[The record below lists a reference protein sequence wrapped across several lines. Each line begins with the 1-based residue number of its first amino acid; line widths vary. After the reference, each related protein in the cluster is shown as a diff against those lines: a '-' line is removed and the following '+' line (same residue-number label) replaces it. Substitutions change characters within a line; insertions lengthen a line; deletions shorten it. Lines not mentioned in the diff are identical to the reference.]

1 MVLRHSKHVHSKKVV
16 SAVMAGL
23 IAFGGGASIVSADEE
38 GANATTANAPQT
50 AINVFSDVNAGYWG
64 EKYIYQL
71 AAQGIVTGN
80 NGKFRP
86 NDPVTQQEAV
96 TMAIRFLSMQ
106 DQLSSGAAT
115 LPTNVKVND
124 YFTKYVELAFQQ
136 NLLDKQKE
144 SGYTDEKV
152 IWGAQKASREWITE
166 VLVRSIGRTAE
177 ANAAKNKATGFA
189 DNAKISPDRLGYVNV
204 AVELGLAK
212 GVNGNKFDPQ
222 GAVTRAQLATFFSR
236 AQAYITTNYENQYKG
251 SIASIENGKLELYA
265 DGKLNSFKLDSST
278 AYFASDSEKRLQFS
292 DINPY
297 TQAVV
302 VANNGTA
309 AYVEI
314 TDPTQQ
320 VERFDRTYARLS
332 PNNVIWLDTGSTF
345 EELSYEPSTVFLDQ
359 NGIQIDPKTLA
370 AGSLLTIERET
381 YSPQKKIVS
390 IRVKSGLVNKTG
402 AGVVQNVDTA
412 NKRVTLKDSTGYED
426 TYTWDDATVIR
437 YQNQILSPA
446 ELKNG
451 YTVNF
456 TVKNSILQS
465 VEVTQSVDRT
475 VQAMLYSVEEN
486 GKTITYKRSGS
497 TQLETKFLAEKPEI
511 MMSGV
516 AKPVLSDLLADS
528 VSGDQVTLTINGEE
542 KITKIEVT
550 GRQMEQLDAVTIVNY
565 DAKTH
570 WLTVKDANNQP
581 RVIILD
587 DKTKLESSNGTTLDK
602 VEPLLGAGRKVS
614 VSLIGTRALSLEVVY
629 KVEGKISSINTAKK
643 VISIVAAN
651 GKVEEIPYN
660 STLLVEIFGKSNASL
675 ADVRVGDEVSAQ
687 LSTNQDYLQSLK
699 LKTSAQFEVV
709 FTEPAKNRIRV
720 KANGA
725 TSDIYTD
732 KATLTGDSGQA
743 ILLADLRPG
752 TLVNITLQGLTAVTV
767 AEVKLTLGEVTSLD
781 ASGNVLTV
789 KDHSGNSQT
798 LGVSGGVKVVKNGS
812 TASNLSTLTQGDRVE
827 IRKDIQGVTIIQVLE
842 KIERAF
848 WQANNTEIQVKRKS
862 INDNYRFTLSDK
874 VFVHQGDTTLS
885 VQSLKENDNIVLYLN
900 NGVVV
905 EIVKQ

>member
-23 IAFGGGASIVSADEE
+23 IVFGGGASIVSADEE
-38 GANATTANAPQT
+38 AANATTANASQT
-50 AINVFSDVNAGYWG
+50 AINAFSDVNAGYWG

-115 LPTNVKVND
+115 LPTNIKVND

-177 ANAAKNKATGFA
+177 ADAAKNKATGFA

-212 GVNGNKFDPQ
+212 GLNGNKFDPQ
-222 GAVTRAQLATFFSR
+222 GAVTRAQLATFLSR

-251 SIASIENGKLELYA
+251 SIASIDNGKLELYA
-265 DGKLNSFKLDSST
+265 DGKLNSFKLDNST
-278 AYFASDSEKRLQFS
+278 AYFTSDSEKRLQFS
-292 DINPY
+292 EINPY

-302 VANNGTA
+302 IVNNGTA

-314 TDPTQQ
+314 TDSTQQ

-359 NGIQIDPKTLA
+359 NGTKIDPKTLA

-381 YSPQKKIVS
+381 YSPQKKIVT

-402 AGVVQNVDTA
+402 AGVVQNVDTV

-426 TYTWDDATVIR
+426 TYTWEDATVIR
-437 YQNQILSPA
+437 YQNQIMAPT

-465 VEVTQSVDRT
+465 MEVTQSVDRT

-497 TQLETKFLAEKPEI
+497 TQLETKFLTEKPEI
-511 MMSGV
+511 IMSGV
-516 AKPVLSDLLADS
+516 VKPVLSDLLADA

-550 GRQMEQLDAVTIVNY
+550 GRQMEQLDGVTIVNY
-565 DAKTH
+565 DSKTH

-629 KVEGKISSINTAKK
+629 KVEGKISSINTSKK
-643 VISIVAAN
+643 VISVVDAN

-660 STLLVEIFGKSNASL
+660 STLIVEIFGKSNASL

-725 TSDIYTD
+725 TNDIYTD

-752 TLVNITLQGLTAVTV
+752 TLVNITLQGVMAVAI
-767 AEVKLTLGEVTSLD
+767 AEVKLTLGEVTSVD
-781 ASGNVLTV
+781 PSANTLTV
-789 KDHSGNSQT
+789 KDHAGNSQT

-812 TASNLSTLTQGDRVE
+812 TASNLTTLTPGDRVE
-827 IRKDIQGVTIIQVLE
+827 IRKDIQGVTMIQVLE
-842 KIERAF
+842 KVERAF
-848 WQANNTEIQVKRKS
+848 WQASSTEIQVKRKS
-862 INDNYRFTLSDK
+862 INDNFRYVLSDK

>member
-38 GANATTANAPQT
+38 TANATTANAGQT
-50 AINVFSDVNAGYWG
+50 AINGFSDVNAGYWG

-96 TMAIRFLSMQ
+96 TMAIRFLSKQ

-115 LPTNVKVND
+115 LPTNIKVND

-144 SGYTDEKV
+144 SGYADEKV

-177 ANAAKNKATGFA
+177 ANAANNKATGFA

-222 GAVTRAQLATFFSR
+222 GAVTRAQLATFLSR

-251 SIASIENGKLELYA
+251 SIAAIENGKLELYA
-265 DGKLNSFKLDSST
+265 DGKLNSFKLDNST
-278 AYFASDSEKRLQFS
+278 AYFTSDSEKRLQFS
-292 DINPY
+292 EINPY
-297 TQAVV
+297 TQAEVV
-302 VANNGTA
+302 VNNGTA

-332 PNNVIWLDTGSTF
+332 PDNLIWLDTGSTF
-345 EELSYEPSTVFLDQ
+345 EELSYDPSTVFLDQ
-359 NGIQIDPKTLA
+359 NGTKIDPKTLA

-402 AGVVQNVDTA
+402 AGIVQNVDTA

-437 YQNQILSPA
+437 YQNQILAPA

-456 TVKNSILQS
+456 SVRNSVIQS
-465 VEVTQSVDRT
+465 LEVTQSVDRT
-475 VQAMLYSVEEN
+475 VQATLYSVEEN

-497 TQLETKFLAEKPEI
+497 TQLETKYLAEKPEI
-511 MMSGV
+511 IMGGV
-516 AKPVLSDLLADS
+516 AKPVLSDLLADA

-542 KITKIEVT
+542 KISKIEVT
-550 GRQMEQLDAVTIVNY
+550 GRQIEQLDAATVVNY
-565 DAKTH
+565 DAKTR

-581 RVIILD
+581 RVIVLD
-587 DKTKLESSNGTTLDK
+587 DKTKLESSYGTTLDR
-602 VEPLLGAGRKVS
+602 VEPLLVSGRKVS
-614 VSLIGTRALSLEVVY
+614 VSLIGTRVISLEVVY
-629 KVEGKISSINTAKK
+629 KVEGKISNINTSKR
-643 VISIVAAN
+643 VISIVTAS
-651 GKVEEIPYN
+651 GKVEEISYYN
-660 STLLVEIFGKSNASL
+660 SPVVEIFGRSGVTL
-675 ADVRVGDEVSAQ
+675 ADLRIGDEVSAQ
-687 LSTNQDYLQSLK
+687 LSNNQDYLQSLK

-709 FTEPAKNRIRV
+709 STEPTRNRIRV
-720 KANGA
+720 KANGS
-725 TSDIYTD
+725 TSDIYTE
-732 KATLTGDSGQA
+732 KTIFTGESGQA
-743 ILLADLRPG
+743 ILLNDLRPG
-752 TLVNITLQGLTAVTV
+752 ALVNITFQGLTPVAV
-767 AEVKLTLGEVTSLD
+767 AEVKLTLGEVTSAD
-781 ASGNVLTV
+781 VSGNALTV
-789 KDHSGNSQT
+789 KDYSGNSQT

-812 TASNLSTLTQGDRVE
+812 TASNLSTLTAGDRVE
-827 IRKDIQGVTIIQVLE
+827 IRKDIQGVTIVQVLE
-842 KIERAF
+842 KVERAF
-848 WQANNTEIQVKRKS
+848 WQASNTEIQVKRKS
-862 INDNYRFTLSDK
+862 INDNFRYALSDK

>member
-511 MMSGV
+511 IMSGV

-752 TLVNITLQGLTAVTV
+752 TLVNITLQGLTAVSV

>member
-23 IAFGGGASIVSADEE
+23 IAFGGGASLVSADESATNTSA
-38 GANATTANAPQT
+38 ANVTQAAT
-50 AINVFSDVNAGYWG
+50 NVFSDVNAGYWG

-115 LPTNVKVND
+115 LPTNIKVND

-189 DNAKISPDRLGYVNV
+189 DNAKISPDRLGYVNI

-236 AQAYITTNYENQYKG
+236 AQAYINTNYENQFKG
-251 SIASIENGKLELYA
+251 SIASVENGKLELYA
-265 DGKLNSFKLDSST
+265 DGKLHSFKLDAST
-278 AYFASDSEKRLQFS
+278 AYFSSDSEKRLQSS
-292 DINPY
+292 DILPY

-302 VANNGTA
+302 IVNNGTA
-309 AYVEI
+309 AYLEV
-314 TDPTQQ
+314 TDATQQ
-320 VERFDRTYARLS
+320 VERFDSTYARLS
-332 PNNVIWLDTGSTF
+332 PNNLIWLDTGSTF
-345 EELSYEPSTVFLDQ
+345 EELSYDPTTVFLDQ
-359 NGIQIDPKTLA
+359 NGVKIDPKTLA

-412 NKRVTLKDSTGYED
+412 NKKVTLKDSSGYED

-437 YQNQILSPA
+437 YQNQILTPA

-451 YTVNF
+451 FTVNF
-456 TVKNSILQS
+456 TVKNSVVQS
-465 VEVTQSVDRT
+465 IEVTQSVDRT

-497 TQLETKFLAEKPEI
+497 AQLETKFLVEKPEI
-511 MMSGV
+511 IMSGV
-516 AKPVLSDLLADS
+516 AKPVLTDLLADA
-528 VSGDQVTLTINGEE
+528 VSGDQVTLTINGQEQV
-542 KITKIEVT
+542 TKIEVT

-565 DAKTH
+565 DSKTH

-629 KVEGKISSINTAKK
+629 KVEGKISSINTSKK
-643 VISIVAAN
+643 VISITAAN
-651 GKVEEIPYN
+651 GKVEEVPYN

-675 ADVRVGDEVSAQ
+675 VDVRIGDEVSAQ

-699 LKTSAQFEVV
+699 LKTSMQFEVV
-709 FTEPAKNRIRV
+709 FTEPGKNRIRV
-720 KANGA
+720 KASGS

-732 KATLTGDSGQA
+732 KATLTGDNGQA

-752 TLVNITLQGLTAVTV
+752 TLVNITLQGLTAVSI
-767 AEVKLTLGEVTSLD
+767 AEVKLTLGEVTSID
-781 ASGNVLTV
+781 SSGNVLTV
-789 KDHSGNSQT
+789 KDQSGNSQT
-798 LGVSGGVKVVKNGS
+798 LGVSGGVRVTKNGS
-812 TASNLSTLTQGDRVE
+812 TATNLSVLSQGDRVE
-827 IRKDIQGVTIIQVLE
+827 IRKDIQGLTIIQVLD
-842 KIERAF
+842 KLERAF
-848 WQANNTEIQVKRKS
+848 WQASNTDIQVKRKS
-862 INDNYRFTLSDK
+862 INDNYRFTLASN

>member
-38 GANATTANAPQT
+38 TVNATTANAGPT
-50 AINVFSDVNAGYWG
+50 AINGFSDVNAGYWG

-96 TMAIRFLSMQ
+96 TMAIRFLSKQ

-115 LPTNVKVND
+115 LPTNIKVND

-177 ANAAKNKATGFA
+177 ANAANNKATGFA

-222 GAVTRAQLATFFSR
+222 GAVTRAQLATFLSR

-251 SIASIENGKLELYA
+251 SIAAIENGKLELYA
-265 DGKLNSFKLDSST
+265 DGKLNSFKLDNST
-278 AYFASDSEKRLQFS
+278 AYFTSDSEKRLQFS
-292 DINPY
+292 EINPY

-302 VANNGTA
+302 VVNNGTA

-332 PNNVIWLDTGSTF
+332 PDNLIWLDTGSTF
-345 EELSYEPSTVFLDQ
+345 EELSYDPSTVFLDQ
-359 NGIQIDPKTLA
+359 NGTKIDPKTLA

-402 AGVVQNVDTA
+402 AGIVQNVDTA

-437 YQNQILSPA
+437 YQNQILAPA

-456 TVKNSILQS
+456 SVRNSVIQS
-465 VEVTQSVDRT
+465 LEVTQSVDRT
-475 VQAMLYSVEEN
+475 VQATLYSVEEN

-497 TQLETKFLAEKPEI
+497 TQLETKYLAEKPEI
-511 MMSGV
+511 IMSGV
-516 AKPVLSDLLADS
+516 AKPVLSDLLADA

-542 KITKIEVT
+542 KISKIEVT
-550 GRQMEQLDAVTIVNY
+550 GRKIEQLDAATVVNY
-565 DAKTH
+565 DAKTR
-570 WLTVKDANNQP
+570 WLTVKDANNLP
-581 RVIILD
+581 RVIVLD
-587 DKTKLESSNGTTLDK
+587 DKTKLESSYGTTLDR
-602 VEPLLGAGRKVS
+602 VEPLLVSGRKVS
-614 VSLIGTRALSLEVVY
+614 VSLIGTRVLSLEVVY
-629 KVEGKISSINTAKK
+629 KVEGKISNINTSKR
-643 VISIVAAN
+643 VISIVTAS
-651 GKVEEIPYN
+651 GKVEEVSYYN
-660 STLLVEIFGKSNASL
+660 SPVVEIFGRSGVTL
-675 ADVRVGDEVSAQ
+675 ADLRIGDEVSAQ
-687 LSTNQDYLQSLK
+687 LSNNQDYLQSLK

-709 FTEPAKNRIRV
+709 STEPTRNRIRV
-720 KANGA
+720 KANGS
-725 TSDIYTD
+725 TSDIYTE
-732 KATLTGDSGQA
+732 KTIFTGESGQA
-743 ILLADLRPG
+743 ILLNDLRPG
-752 TLVNITLQGLTAVTV
+752 ALVNITFQGLTPVAV
-767 AEVKLTLGEVTSLD
+767 AEVKLTLGEVTSAD
-781 ASGNVLTV
+781 VSGNSLTV
-789 KDHSGNSQT
+789 KDYSGNSQT

-812 TASNLSTLTQGDRVE
+812 TASNLSTLTAGDRVE
-827 IRKDIQGVTIIQVLE
+827 IRKDIQGVTIVQVLE
-842 KIERAF
+842 KVERAF
-848 WQANNTEIQVKRKS
+848 WQASNTEIQVKRKS
-862 INDNYRFTLSDK
+862 INDNFRYALSDK

>member
-38 GANATTANAPQT
+38 TANATTANAGQT
-50 AINVFSDVNAGYWG
+50 AINGFSDVNAGYWG

-96 TMAIRFLSMQ
+96 TMAIRFLSKQ

-115 LPTNVKVND
+115 LPTNIKVND

-222 GAVTRAQLATFFSR
+222 GAVTRAQLATFLSR

-251 SIASIENGKLELYA
+251 SIAAIENGKLELYA
-265 DGKLNSFKLDSST
+265 DGKLNSFKLDNST
-278 AYFASDSEKRLQFS
+278 AYFTSDSEKRLQFS
-292 DINPY
+292 EINPY

-302 VANNGTA
+302 VVNNGTA

-332 PNNVIWLDTGSTF
+332 PDNLIWLDTGSTF
-345 EELSYEPSTVFLDQ
+345 EELSYDPSTVFLDQ
-359 NGIQIDPKTLA
+359 NGTKIDPKTLT

-402 AGVVQNVDTA
+402 AGIVQNVDTT

-437 YQNQILSPA
+437 YQNQILAPA

-456 TVKNSILQS
+456 SVRNSVIQS
-465 VEVTQSVDRT
+465 LEVTQSVDRT
-475 VQAMLYSVEEN
+475 VQATLYSVEEN

-497 TQLETKFLAEKPEI
+497 TQLETKYLAEKPEI
-511 MMSGV
+511 IMSGV
-516 AKPVLSDLLADS
+516 AKPVLSDLLADA

-542 KITKIEVT
+542 KISKIEVT
-550 GRQMEQLDAVTIVNY
+550 GRQIEQLDAATVVNY
-565 DAKTH
+565 DAKTR
-570 WLTVKDANNQP
+570 WLTVKDANNLP
-581 RVIILD
+581 RVIVLD
-587 DKTKLESSNGTTLDK
+587 DKTKLESSYGTTLDR
-602 VEPLLGAGRKVS
+602 VEPLLVSGRKVS
-614 VSLIGTRALSLEVVY
+614 VSLIGTRVLSLEVVY
-629 KVEGKISSINTAKK
+629 KVEGKISNINTSKR
-643 VISIVAAN
+643 VISIVTAS
-651 GKVEEIPYN
+651 GKVEEVSYYN
-660 STLLVEIFGKSNASL
+660 SPVVEIFGRSGVTL
-675 ADVRVGDEVSAQ
+675 ADLRIGDEVSAQ
-687 LSTNQDYLQSLK
+687 LSNNQDYLQSLK

-709 FTEPAKNRIRV
+709 STEPTRNRIRV
-720 KANGA
+720 KANGS
-725 TSDIYTD
+725 TSDIYTE
-732 KATLTGDSGQA
+732 KTIFTGESGQA
-743 ILLADLRPG
+743 ILLNDLRPG
-752 TLVNITLQGLTAVTV
+752 ALVNITFQGLTPVAV
-767 AEVKLTLGEVTSLD
+767 AEVKLTLGEVTSAD
-781 ASGNVLTV
+781 VSGNALTV
-789 KDHSGNSQT
+789 KDYTGNSQT

-812 TASNLSTLTQGDRVE
+812 TASNLSTLTAGDRVE
-827 IRKDIQGVTIIQVLE
+827 IRKDIQGVTIVQVLE
-842 KIERAF
+842 KVERAF
-848 WQANNTEIQVKRKS
+848 WQASNTEIQVKRKS
-862 INDNYRFTLSDK
+862 INDNFRYALSDK

>member
-38 GANATTANAPQT
+38 GANATTANAAQT
-50 AINVFSDVNAGYWG
+50 AMNVFSDVNAGYWG

-189 DNAKISPDRLGYVNV
+189 DNAKISPERLGYVNV

-345 EELSYEPSTVFLDQ
+345 EELSYDPSTVFLDQ

-437 YQNQILSPA
+437 YQNQILTPA

-511 MMSGV
+511 IMSGV
-516 AKPVLSDLLADS
+516 AKPVLSDLLADA

-614 VSLIGTRALSLEVVY
+614 VSLIGARALSLEVVY

-752 TLVNITLQGLTAVTV
+752 TLVNITLQGLTAVSV

-789 KDHSGNSQT
+789 KDHAGNSQT
-798 LGVSGGVKVVKNGS
+798 VGVSGGVKVVKNGS
-812 TASNLSTLTQGDRVE
+812 TASNLSTLVQGDRIE

>member
-38 GANATTANAPQT
+38 GANATTANAAQT
-50 AINVFSDVNAGYWG
+50 AMNVFSDVNAGYWG

-106 DQLSSGAAT
+106 DHLSSGAAT

-189 DNAKISPDRLGYVNV
+189 DNAKISPERLGYVNV

-278 AYFASDSEKRLQFS
+278 AYFASDSEKRSQFS

-302 VANNGTA
+302 IANNGTA

-345 EELSYEPSTVFLDQ
+345 EELSYDPSTVFLDQ

-402 AGVVQNVDTA
+402 AGVVQNVDTG

-437 YQNQILSPA
+437 YQNQILTPA

-511 MMSGV
+511 IMSGV
-516 AKPVLSDLLADS
+516 AKPVLSDLLADA

-752 TLVNITLQGLTAVTV
+752 TLVNITLQGLTAVSV

-789 KDHSGNSQT
+789 KDHAGNSQT
-798 LGVSGGVKVVKNGS
+798 VGVSGGVKVVKNGS
-812 TASNLSTLTQGDRVE
+812 TASNLSTLVQGDRIE

>member
-38 GANATTANAPQT
+38 AANATTANAPQT

-451 YTVNF
+451 YAVNF

-475 VQAMLYSVEEN
+475 IQAMLYSVEEN

-511 MMSGV
+511 IMSGV
-516 AKPVLSDLLADS
+516 AKPVLSDLLADA

-752 TLVNITLQGLTAVTV
+752 TLVNITLQGLTAVSV

-798 LGVSGGVKVVKNGS
+798 LGVSGGVKVVKNGT

>member
-38 GANATTANAPQT
+38 AANATTANAPQT

-451 YTVNF
+451 YAVNF

-475 VQAMLYSVEEN
+475 IQAMLYSVEEN

-511 MMSGV
+511 IMSGV
-516 AKPVLSDLLADS
+516 AKPVLSDLLADA

-675 ADVRVGDEVSAQ
+675 ADVRVGDEVTAQ

-752 TLVNITLQGLTAVTV
+752 TLVNITLQGLTAVSV

>member
-38 GANATTANAPQT
+38 ASNATTANASQT
-50 AINVFSDVNAGYWG
+50 AINAFSDVNAGYWG

-106 DQLSSGAAT
+106 DQLSNGAAT
-115 LPTNVKVND
+115 LPTNIKVND

-177 ANAAKNKATGFA
+177 ADAAKNKATGFA

-212 GVNGNKFDPQ
+212 GLNGNKFDPQ
-222 GAVTRAQLATFFSR
+222 GAVTRAQLATFLSR

-265 DGKLNSFKLDSST
+265 DGKLNSFKLDNST
-278 AYFASDSEKRLQFS
+278 AYFTSDSEKRLQFS
-292 DINPY
+292 EINPY

-302 VANNGTA
+302 IVNNGTA

-314 TDPTQQ
+314 TDSTQQ
-320 VERFDRTYARLS
+320 VERLDRTYARLS

-359 NGIQIDPKTLA
+359 NGTKIDPKTLA

-402 AGVVQNVDTA
+402 AGIVQNVDTV

-437 YQNQILSPA
+437 YQNQILAPA
-446 ELKNG
+446 ELKSG

-456 TVKNSILQS
+456 SVENSVLQTM
-465 VEVTQSVDRT
+465 EVTQSVDRT

-497 TQLETKFLAEKPEI
+497 TQLETKYLAEKPEI
-511 MMSGV
+511 FINGV
-516 AKPVLSDLLADS
+516 AKPVLSDLLADA
-528 VSGDQVTLTINGEE
+528 VSGDQVTLTINAEE
-542 KITKIEVT
+542 KISKIEVT
-550 GRQMEQLDAVTIVNY
+550 GRQIEQLDAVTVVNY
-565 DAKTH
+565 DGKTH

-581 RVIILD
+581 RVIVLD
-587 DKTKLESSNGTTLDK
+587 DKTKLDSSYGTTLDK
-602 VEPLLGAGRKVS
+602 VGPLLVSGRKVS
-614 VSLIGTRALSLEVVY
+614 VSLIGTRVLSLEVVY
-629 KVEGKISSINTAKK
+629 KVEGKINSINTSKQ
-643 VISIVAAN
+643 VISIMTAN
-651 GKVEEIPYN
+651 GKAEEISYYN
-660 STLLVEIFGKSNASL
+660 SPIVEIFGRSGASL
-675 ADVRVGDEVSAQ
+675 ADLRIGDEVLAQ
-687 LSTNQDYLQSLK
+687 LSNNQDYLQSLK

-709 FTEPAKNRIRV
+709 STEPTRNRIRV
-720 KANGA
+720 KANGS

-732 KATLTGDSGQA
+732 KSILTGETGQA
-743 ILLADLRPG
+743 ILLGDLRPG
-752 TLVNITLQGLTAVTV
+752 ALVNITFQGLTPVAV
-767 AEVKLTLGEVTSLD
+767 AEVKLTLGEVTSVD
-781 ASGNVLTV
+781 VSANALTT
-789 KDHSGNSQT
+789 KDYSGNSQT

-812 TASNLSTLTQGDRVE
+812 TASNLSALTSGDRVE

-842 KIERAF
+842 KVERAF
-848 WQANNTEIQVKRKS
+848 WQASNTEIQVKRKS
-862 INDNYRFTLSDK
+862 INDNFRYVLSDK

>member
-38 GANATTANAPQT
+38 GANATPANAAQT
-50 AINVFSDVNAGYWG
+50 GMNVFSDVNAGYWG

-189 DNAKISPDRLGYVNV
+189 DNAKISPERLGYVNV

-437 YQNQILSPA
+437 YQNQILTPA

-511 MMSGV
+511 IMSGV
-516 AKPVLSDLLADS
+516 AKPVLSDLLADA

-752 TLVNITLQGLTAVTV
+752 TLVNITLQGLTAVSV

-789 KDHSGNSQT
+789 KDHAGNSQT

-812 TASNLSTLTQGDRVE
+812 TASNLSTLVQGDRIE

>member
-38 GANATTANAPQT
+38 AANATAANAPQT
-50 AINVFSDVNAGYWG
+50 AINVFSDVNAGFWG

-71 AAQGIVTGN
+71 AAQGIVTGS

-177 ANAAKNKATGFA
+177 ADAAKNKATGFA

-222 GAVTRAQLATFFSR
+222 GAVTRAQLATFLSR

-265 DGKLNSFKLDSST
+265 NGKLNSFKLDNST
-278 AYFASDSEKRLQFS
+278 SYFTSDSEKRLQFS
-292 DINPY
+292 EINPY

-302 VANNGTA
+302 VVNNGTA

-314 TDPTQQ
+314 TDSTQQ
-320 VERFDRTYARLS
+320 VERLDRTYARLS
-332 PNNVIWLDTGSTF
+332 PDNVIWLDTGSTF
-345 EELSYEPSTVFLDQ
+345 EELSYDPSTVFLDQ
-359 NGIQIDPKTLA
+359 NGTKIDPKTLA

-402 AGVVQNVDTA
+402 AGIVQNVDTV

-437 YQNQILSPA
+437 YQNQILASG

-456 TVKNSILQS
+456 TVKNSVLQS
-465 VEVTQSVDRT
+465 LEVTQSVDRA

-486 GKTITYKRSGS
+486 GKTITYKRNGS
-497 TQLETKFLAEKPEI
+497 TQLETKYLAEKPEI
-511 MMSGV
+511 IMSGV
-516 AKPVLSDLLADS
+516 AKPVLSDLLADA
-528 VSGDQVTLTINGEE
+528 VSGDQVTLTINSEE
-542 KITKIEVT
+542 KISKIEVT
-550 GRQMEQLDAVTIVNY
+550 GRQIEQLDAATVVNY
-565 DAKTH
+565 DSKTR

-581 RVIILD
+581 LVIVLD
-587 DKTKLESSNGTTLDK
+587 DKTKLESSYGTTLDR
-602 VEPLLGAGRKVS
+602 VEPLLVSGRKVS
-614 VSLIGTRALSLEVVY
+614 VSLIGTRVLSLEVVY
-629 KVEGKISSINTAKK
+629 KVEGKISSINTSKR
-643 VISIVAAN
+643 VISILTAS
-651 GKVEEIPYN
+651 GKVEEISYYN
-660 STLLVEIFGKSNASL
+660 SPIVEIFGRSGVTL
-675 ADVRVGDEVSAQ
+675 TDLRIGDEVIAQ
-687 LSTNQDYLQSLK
+687 LSNNQDYLQSLK

-709 FTEPAKNRIRV
+709 STEPTRNRIRV
-720 KANGA
+720 KSNGT

-732 KATLTGDSGQA
+732 KSILTGESGQA
-743 ILLADLRPG
+743 ILIADLRPG
-752 TLVNITLQGLTAVTV
+752 ALVNITFQGLTPVAV
-767 AEVKLTLGEVTSLD
+767 AEVKLTLGEVTSVD
-781 ASGNVLTV
+781 ASANALTV
-789 KDHSGNSQT
+789 KDYSGNSQT
-798 LGVSGGVKVVKNGS
+798 FGVSGGVKVVKNGS
-812 TASNLSTLTQGDRVE
+812 TASNLSTVASGDRVE
-827 IRKDIQGVTIIQVLE
+827 IRKDIQGVTIVQVME
-842 KIERAF
+842 KVDRAF
-848 WQANNTEIQVKRKS
+848 WQASNTEIQVKRKS
-862 INDNYRFTLSDK
+862 INDNFRYVLSDK

>member
-38 GANATTANAPQT
+38 AANATTANAPQT

-236 AQAYITTNYENQYKG
+236 AQAYITTHYENQYKG

-314 TDPTQQ
+314 TDSTQQ

-451 YTVNF
+451 YAVNF

-475 VQAMLYSVEEN
+475 IQAMLYSVEEN

-511 MMSGV
+511 IMSGV
-516 AKPVLSDLLADS
+516 AKPVLSDLLADA

-752 TLVNITLQGLTAVTV
+752 TLVNITLQGLTAVSV

>member
-38 GANATTANAPQT
+38 AANATTANAPQT

-314 TDPTQQ
+314 TDSTQQ

-451 YTVNF
+451 YAVNF

-475 VQAMLYSVEEN
+475 IQAMLYSVEEN

-511 MMSGV
+511 IMSGV
-516 AKPVLSDLLADS
+516 AKPVLSDLLADA

-752 TLVNITLQGLTAVTV
+752 TLVNITLQGLTAVSV

-812 TASNLSTLTQGDRVE
+812 TASNLSALTQGDRVE

>member
-38 GANATTANAPQT
+38 AVNATTANAPQT

-451 YTVNF
+451 YAVNF

-475 VQAMLYSVEEN
+475 IQAMLYSVEEN

-511 MMSGV
+511 IMSGV
-516 AKPVLSDLLADS
+516 AKPVLSDLLADA

-752 TLVNITLQGLTAVTV
+752 TLVNITLQGLTAVSV
-767 AEVKLTLGEVTSLD
+767 AEIKLTLGEVTSLD

>member
-38 GANATTANAPQT
+38 AANATTANASQT
-50 AINVFSDVNAGYWG
+50 AINAFSDVNAGYWG

-115 LPTNVKVND
+115 LPTNIKVND

-177 ANAAKNKATGFA
+177 ADAAKNKATGFA

-212 GVNGNKFDPQ
+212 GLNGNKFDPQ
-222 GAVTRAQLATFFSR
+222 GAVTRAQLATFLSR

-265 DGKLNSFKLDSST
+265 DGKLNSFKLDNST
-278 AYFASDSEKRLQFS
+278 AYFTSDSEKRLQFS
-292 DINPY
+292 EINPY

-302 VANNGTA
+302 IVNNGTA

-314 TDPTQQ
+314 TDSTQQ

-359 NGIQIDPKTLA
+359 NGTKIDPKTLA

-402 AGVVQNVDTA
+402 AGVVQNVDTV

-437 YQNQILSPA
+437 YQNQILAPA

-456 TVKNSILQS
+456 TVENSVLQTL
-465 VEVTQSVDRT
+465 EVTQSVDRS
-475 VQAMLYSVEEN
+475 VQAMLYSIEEN

-497 TQLETKFLAEKPEI
+497 TQLETKYLAEKPEI
-511 MMSGV
+511 MINGV
-516 AKPVLSDLLADS
+516 AKPVLSDLLADA

-542 KITKIEVT
+542 KISKIEVT
-550 GRQMEQLDAVTIVNY
+550 GRQIEQLDAVTVVNY
-565 DAKTH
+565 DGKTH

-581 RVIILD
+581 RVIVLD
-587 DKTKLESSNGTTLDK
+587 DKTKLDSSYGTTLDK
-602 VEPLLGAGRKVS
+602 VGPLLVSGRKVS
-614 VSLIGTRALSLEVVY
+614 VSLIGTRVLSLEVVY
-629 KVEGKISSINTAKK
+629 KVEGKINSINTSKQ
-643 VISIVAAN
+643 VISIMTAN
-651 GKVEEIPYN
+651 GKVEEISYYN
-660 STLLVEIFGKSNASL
+660 SPIVEIFGRSGASL
-675 ADVRVGDEVSAQ
+675 ADLRIGDEVLAQ
-687 LSTNQDYLQSLK
+687 LSNNQDYLQSLK

-709 FTEPAKNRIRV
+709 STEPTRNRIRV
-720 KANGA
+720 KANGS

-732 KATLTGDSGQA
+732 KSILTGETGQA

-752 TLVNITLQGLTAVTV
+752 ALVNITFQGLTPVAV
-767 AEVKLTLGEVTSLD
+767 AEVKLTLGEVTSVD
-781 ASGNVLTV
+781 ASANALTM
-789 KDHSGNSQT
+789 KDYSGNSQT

-812 TASNLSTLTQGDRVE
+812 TASNLSALTSGDRVE

-842 KIERAF
+842 KVERAF
-848 WQANNTEIQVKRKS
+848 WQASSTEIQVKRKS
-862 INDNYRFTLSDK
+862 INDNFRYVLSDK